1 MSRTGNARYG
11 YSHWK
16 RRTQLLRTLI
26 ELVLIIAHRCTP
38 RLPPIAMVAPFVSFI
53 RYFYFSLYGF
63 PFSSYTLLL
72 KPLRLF
78 VAIQALTPTFK
89 LYTVLYA
96 VIWYPIFQLIRLSF
110 SLYGYCSA
118 CISAY
123 TVARFYSLFNNK

>member
-26 ELVLIIAHRCTP
+26 ELVLIIAHRHTP

-53 RYFYFSLYGF
+53 RYFYFSSYGV
-63 PFSSYTLLL
+63 PFNSYALLL

-78 VAIQALTPTFK
+78 VAMQTLTPALK
-89 LYTVLYA
+89 PYTVLYA
-96 VIWYPIFQLIRLSF
+96 VIWYLIFQLIRLSF
-110 SLYGYCSA
+110 NLYGYY
-118 CISAY
+118 SAY
-123 TVARFYSLFNNK
+123 ISV